1 MIEMMEL
8 LAMAA
13 QVLVF
18 SSVAILRWGSLCV
31 VRKIVNRLVAQSR
44 SAHLPARPSPTQSS
58 CACIENNR
66 TMREER
72 EGIATVKQR
81 PTNSDGIIIEHGS

>member
-44 SAHLPARPSPTQSS
+44 SAHLLARPSSTQSS
-58 CACIENNR
+58 CACID
-66 TMREER
+66 ER
-72 EGIATVKQR
+72 GERRHCNGKAAANKQ
-81 PTNSDGIIIEHGS
+81 